1 MFGRLKGKTPSAIAV
16 SESPAASAARP
27 VSHAANGQTTAATE
41 TPAVA
46 LPNPA
51 ARQRAAVAVRH
62 SLAFAQ
68 IVSLLMR
75 SAQHKRYPIG
85 ALEWLVIPPLLTG
98 QFSIAEARSKQSG
111 ASAPV
116 AVVLWARV
124 SPEVDK
130 RLSENLDRPIQLRPR
145 EWRSGDLLWVVEA
158 VGDARVL
165 PPLLKRLGE
174 STFKGRE
181 VKVRRRGA
189 DGKVAVSTLKAMVS
203 G

>member
-1 MFGRLKGKTPSAIAV
+1 
-16 SESPAASAARP
+16 
-27 VSHAANGQTTAATE
+27 
-41 TPAVA
+41 
-46 LPNPA
+46 
-51 ARQRAAVAVRH
+51 VRH

-85 ALEWLVIPPLLTG
+85 ALEWLVVPPLLTG
-98 QFSIAEARSKQSG
+98 QFSIAEAKSKQSG

-116 AVVLWARV
+116 AVALWARV

-130 RLSENLDRPIQLRPR
+130 KLSENLDKPMQLRPR
-145 EWRSGDLLWVVEA
+145 EWRSGDILWLVDA

-174 STFKGRE
+174 TTFKGRE
-181 VKVRRRGA
+181 VKVRSRGA
-189 DGKVAVSTLKAMVS
+189 DGKVTVTTLKAVAS
-203 G
+203 N

>member
-1 MFGRLKGKTPSAIAV
+1 
-16 SESPAASAARP
+16 
-27 VSHAANGQTTAATE
+27 
-41 TPAVA
+41 
-46 LPNPA
+46 
-51 ARQRAAVAVRH
+51 VRH

-75 SAQHKRYPIG
+75 SAHHKRYPIG

-98 QFSIAEARSKQSG
+98 QFSIVEARSKQSG

-116 AVVLWARV
+116 AVALWARV

-130 RLSENLDRPIQLRPR
+130 RLSENLDKPIQLRPR
-145 EWRSGDLLWVVEA
+145 EWRSGDLLWIVEA
-158 VGDARVL
+158 VGDKRVL
-165 PPLLKRLGE
+165 PPLLKRLSE

-189 DGKVAVSTLKAMVS
+189 DGKVAVSSLKAMVS